1 MELGGRVALVTGA
14 GRRVGRAIALGL
26 AAKKMRVA
34 VHYHASSKD
43 ADETVRLARAAGAPD
58 AWAIG
63 ADLRD
68 QSAITRLVDGVA
80 QKGGALDVL
89 VNSAAEMRKTPFDE
103 VTPDEWDDIMALNM
117 RSPFF
122 CSQAAARHMAD
133 RGGVIV
139 NIADLAALETWPDYI
154 PHGISK
160 AGVMQMTRAL
170 ARKLAPRIRV
180 NAVVPGAVLLPE
192 HWTQEDADNLVRT
205 TPLKRLGAPED
216 VARAVVYLL
225 EADYVTG
232 DAVIVDGGRNLR

>member
-1 MELGGRVALVTGA
+1 MELAGRVVLVTGA

-26 AAKKMRVA
+26 AAKGMRVA
-34 VHYHASSKD
+34 VHYHSSS
-43 ADETVRLARAAGAPD
+43 DEAEESVRLARTAGAPD
-58 AWAIG
+58 AWSAQ

-68 QSAITRLVDGVA
+68 TAAIARLVDGVV
-80 QKGGALDVL
+80 KRGGVLDVL
-89 VNSAAEMRKTPFDE
+89 VNSAAEMRRTPFDTVSPE
-103 VTPDEWDDIMALNM
+103 EWDDIMALNM

-122 CSQAAARHMAD
+122 CSQAAARHMAS

-139 NIADLAALETWPDYI
+139 NIADLAALETWPEYI

-170 ARKLAPRIRV
+170 ARRLAPKIRV

-192 HWTQEDADNLVRT
+192 HWTTEDAHKLVRT
-205 TPLKRLGAPED
+205 TPLARLGAPED

-232 DAVIVDGGRNLR
+232 DAVVVDGGRHLR

>member
-26 AAKKMRVA
+26 AAKGMRVA
-34 VHYHASSKD
+34 VHYHASLEEAEES
-43 ADETVRLARAAGAPD
+43 VRLARAAGATD
-58 AWAIG
+58 AWSVA

-68 QSAITRLVDGVA
+68 HAAITRLVDGVA
-80 QKGGALDVL
+80 QRGGALDVL
-89 VNSAAEMRKTPFDE
+89 VNSAAEMRRTPFDS
-103 VTPDEWDDIMALNM
+103 VTPAEWDDIMSLNM

-122 CSQAAARHMAD
+122 CSQAAARHMAAS
-133 RGGVIV
+133 GGVIV

-192 HWTQEDADNLVRT
+192 HWTAEDADNLIRT
-205 TPLKRLGAPED
+205 TPLRRLGSPED

-232 DAVIVDGGRNLR
+232 DAVVVDGGRQLR